1 VSSPQPPY
9 GAPHPGYGAPPGYPL
24 YQKPVPK
31 RRRPSGWW
39 FVAASLL
46 IVVGLAIGVLLIAQI
61 FLGFFSV
68 DATIQGDG
76 QTHEV
81 TVKTDRDRMVWVDQN
96 DDRPACTIVDKATG
110 EEVRLEGIGNAAYTK
125 SSGRR
130 DWQGDATF
138 DPGSGVLEV
147 TCAQDGGPIQIGPA
161 PEFGA
166 PVGGLAA
173 GILIPLLF
181 GGAGFVMLIVVTVLY
196 ATGRPRD
203 VPAPQ

>member
-1 VSSPQPPY
+1 MLCGCNDVGARAHPWARGRRSSREP
-9 GAPHPGYGAPPGYPL
+9 
-24 YQKPVPK
+24 
-31 RRRPSGWW
+31 RR
-39 FVAASLL
+39 
-46 IVVGLAIGVLLIAQI
+46 Q
-61 FLGFFSV
+61 
-68 DATIQGDG
+68 
-76 QTHEV
+76 
-81 TVKTDRDRMVWVDQN
+81 
-96 DDRPACTIVDKATG
+96 
-110 EEVRLEGIGNAAYTK
+110 LEGIGNAAYTK

-130 DWQGDATF
+130 EWEGDATF

-166 PVGGLAA
+166 LVGGLAA

-181 GGAGFVMLIVVTVLY
+181 GVVGFVMLIVVAVLY